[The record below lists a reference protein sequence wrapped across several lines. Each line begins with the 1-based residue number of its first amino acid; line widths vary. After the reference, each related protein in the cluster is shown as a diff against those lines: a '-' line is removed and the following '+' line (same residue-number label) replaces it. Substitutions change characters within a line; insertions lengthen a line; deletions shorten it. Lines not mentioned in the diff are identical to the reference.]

1 MITHSSHVGY
11 AFKDLDKD
19 GTPEL
24 FIAGIGTDNAAQ
36 NLVYD
41 VYTLIGG
48 VPSRLAVST
57 EGNRFYLCTDNAIL
71 NSGSLGSS
79 YSHCFVYR
87 FSNNRLESLE
97 GYMSC
102 FTGSESD
109 GYYYQRG
116 SYSLY
121 PREGDVQLSES
132 SFRYRV
138 QQRENTVFQLLYTQI
153 A

>member
-1 MITHSSHVGY
+1 
-11 AFKDLDKD
+11 
-19 GTPEL
+19 
-24 FIAGIGTDNAAQ
+24 
-36 NLVYD
+36 
-41 VYTLIGG
+41 
-48 VPSRLAVST
+48 
-57 EGNRFYLCTDNAIL
+57 
-71 NSGSLGSS
+71 
-79 YSHCFVYR
+79 
-87 FSNNRLESLE
+87 
-97 GYMSC
+97 MSC